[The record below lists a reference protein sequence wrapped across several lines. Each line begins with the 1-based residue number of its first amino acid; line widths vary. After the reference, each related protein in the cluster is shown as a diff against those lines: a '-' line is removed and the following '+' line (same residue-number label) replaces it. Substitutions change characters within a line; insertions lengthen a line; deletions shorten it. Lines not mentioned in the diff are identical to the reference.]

1 MRTPSLNPRPR
12 PALVSWAGRAAVLLG
27 GVALLNFLRP
37 APSGVIEADP
47 TEAIGRGQPATPPS
61 YRARKAG
68 HETRDLGGRT
78 LTLLLAGLGAAVAC
92 VIGLMVVLM
101 GYFDHTRSAAAP
113 HYTAQQTAVIVP
125 PAPNLQATPLVDIAQ
140 LHEREEKLL
149 EHYAWINPNHTRARV
164 PIERAMALTLGHSL
178 DAAP

>member
-1 MRTPSLNPRPR
+1 MRARNNSPRPR
-12 PALVSWAGRAAVLLG
+12 PALVSWATRAGVLLG
-27 GVALLNFLRP
+27 GVALLNLLRP
-37 APSGVIEADP
+37 VQPGIAESDP
-47 TEAIGRGQPATPPS
+47 TEAMGRGQPATPPS
-61 YRARKAG
+61 YRARQAG

-78 LTLLLAGLGAAVAC
+78 LTLLVAGLGATVAC

-101 GYFDHTRSAAAP
+101 GFFVHARNAAAP

-125 PAPNLQATPLVDIAQ
+125 PAPNLQAAPLADIAQ

-149 EHYAWINPNHTRARV
+149 EHYAWIDSNHTRARV
-164 PIERAMALTLGHSL
+164 PIERAMALIVGRSL